1 MPLINLF
8 KDYGADADFAKL
20 HRLIQEAAHEQRQN
34 ERLTQEEER
43 ASALAAR
50 DALAREVAERPL
62 VVRPPDGS
70 TLSVEASD
78 AGSSEGGWEDF
89 GNLEQGIPRDADL
102 DRAAREPTPEPLTL
116 DNVGMFLDTDVD
128 ALRTDEG
135 IHIPTWDDEEDEDD
149 DEESGARVDASEVP
163 LETSEPA
170 NHSVSPLI
178 QIRNMNTVDDIHRG
192 TPAWEAGYTMGLRD
206 MLVRSEESYNNA
218 LFKKHYFFLYALI
231 IWLMLMAGD
240 LCDDRP
246 TSIEIANESVH
257 HHVHHAVQE
266 ALIESMRSGGSHA
279 VDP

>member
-62 VVRPPDGS
+62 VVRPPDVGA
-70 TLSVEASD
+70 LGVEASD
-78 AGSSEGGWEDF
+78 EMVDAASSEGTWEDL

-102 DRAAREPTPEPLTL
+102 ARQPAPEPLTL

-135 IHIPTWDDEEDEDD
+135 MHIPTWDEDD
-149 DEESGARVDASEVP
+149 TDEESDALEEGSEVVP
-163 LETSEPA
+163 ASSDSTSR
-170 NHSVSPLI
+170 SVSPLI
-178 QIRNMNTVDDIHRG
+178 QIRNMNTVDDIHRD

-206 MLVRSEESYNNA
+206 MLVRSENSYSNA
-218 LFKKHYFFLYALI
+218 LFKKHYFFMYALI
-231 IWLMLMAGD
+231 IWIMMMAGD
-240 LCDDRP
+240 LCDERP
-246 TSIEIANESVH
+246 TSTEIANESVH
-257 HHVHHAVQE
+257 HHVHHAAQE
-266 ALIESMRSGGSHA
+266 ALIESLRSGGSHA